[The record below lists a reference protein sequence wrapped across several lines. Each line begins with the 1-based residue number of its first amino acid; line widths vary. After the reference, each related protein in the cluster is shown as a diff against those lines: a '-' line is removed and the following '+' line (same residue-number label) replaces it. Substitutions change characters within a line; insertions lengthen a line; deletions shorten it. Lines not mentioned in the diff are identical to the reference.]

1 MCFSSHQYQH
11 RHYYYTSSE
20 LKSSPPPP
28 HTNTHPV
35 TLYNLF
41 QLDFCVHIHKC
52 LFPHTVSYN
61 NCMWQCGAVY
71 DRKAHCVRFVWRETY
86 ILFLHSV
93 RCMEYVGMYV
103 VSKFSELCNPLYPA
117 RACFNYCGGGGQQH
131 LAGLDCRLWGWVISR
146 SSARMYWSRLL

>member
-1 MCFSSHQYQH
+1 MSPSSSPFSHRTHTHTKPHSTLSLGALMNRSKYASHSMCFSSYQYKH

-61 NCMWQCGAVY
+61 NMWQCGAVY

-93 RCMEYVGMYV
+93 RCME
-103 VSKFSELCNPLYPA
+103 
-117 RACFNYCGGGGQQH
+117 
-131 LAGLDCRLWGWVISR
+131 
-146 SSARMYWSRLL
+146 